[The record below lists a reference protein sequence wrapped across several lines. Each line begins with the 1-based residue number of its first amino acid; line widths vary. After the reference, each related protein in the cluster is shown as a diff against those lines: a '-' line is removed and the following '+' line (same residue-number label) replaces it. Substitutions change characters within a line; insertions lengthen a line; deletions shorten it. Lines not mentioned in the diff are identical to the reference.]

1 MATRR
6 VIYRPDRAVSDDA
19 QLLVRFG
26 RDFDEAQALRL
37 ALVASPLYRAVP
49 GFERGGALCVSAFFV
64 ADKADAVALLVDTTW
79 DHYGLATVGA
89 LKAAGY
95 AVVATDIEDDGE
107 LIPHCERHVDVV
119 GSAYPAGMA
128 SYDQLGRP
136 ERRVIR
142 EQLLARYATA
152 LRCFDP
158 RRRGPDQGGPVQ

>member
-6 VIYRPDRAVSDDA
+6 VIYRPDRAVPDDA

-49 GFERGGALCVSAFFV
+49 GFERAGALCVSAFFV

-89 LKAAGY
+89 LKEASYGI
-95 AVVATDIEDDGE
+95 VATDIEDDGE

-119 GSAYPAGMA
+119 VSPYPADVA
-128 SYDQLGRP
+128 PYDQLSRP
-136 ERRVIR
+136 ERRLIR
-142 EQLLARYATA
+142 EQLLTRYAKA

-158 RRRGPDQGGPVQ
+158 RRRGPEQGGPVQ